1 MKKQCLACGT
11 SITGRSDK
19 RFCSTACKNI
29 HNNNLRKQTRTE
41 TQEIIDYLLRNRE
54 ILVTIMGQSIK
65 ETFDRLVLTR
75 AGFRWE
81 YHTSTYLNKEGK
93 TYHLVFDYA
102 WMEFSDQ
109 KVLVVRK
116 KQKYT
121 QI

>member
-1 MKKQCLACGT
+1 MKKQCLACSV
-11 SITGRSDK
+11 SIVGRADK
-19 RFCSTACKNI
+19 RFCSVTCKNNF
-29 HNNNLRKQTRTE
+29 NNTLRKRTHSE
-41 TQEIIDYLLRNRE
+41 VQEVIGYLLRNRE
-54 ILVTIMGQSIK
+54 LLATLMGESVK

-109 KVLVVRK
+109 KVLVIRK
-116 KQKYT
+116 KGK
-121 QI
+121 